1 MDGLIFADRF
11 LGKTMIITGAASGI
25 GRATALRAAREGA
38 KVVLVDRKKEEGT
51 QVAREIQA
59 SGGEG
64 HFLWLDL
71 THPGAAEEM
80 VDFAV
85 RTFGK
90 LDIAINNAGV
100 MGSPSPAHLLQ
111 KKDLDYTM
119 DNNFVTVFYSCR
131 AELAHFVERGAGGV
145 IVNNASIAGL
155 TGLPGHPAYVAS
167 KHAVNGL
174 TRNLALDY
182 ARFGI
187 RVNSVNPAGT
197 NTPMIEEAAAFVK
210 AGLERAISQGVDPAQ
225 AQSMAGQ
232 KTQTMQ
238 KRDAEAFEQAASIL
252 FLASEDASHITGTL
266 FATDG
271 GWTAF

>member
-111 KKDLDYTM
+111 KKTS
-119 DNNFVTVFYSCR
+119 T
-131 AELAHFVERGAGGV
+131 
-145 IVNNASIAGL
+145 
-155 TGLPGHPAYVAS
+155 
-167 KHAVNGL
+167 
-174 TRNLALDY
+174 TRW
-182 ARFGI
+182 
-187 RVNSVNPAGT
+187 T
-197 NTPMIEEAAAFVK
+197 T
-210 AGLERAISQGVDPAQ
+210 
-225 AQSMAGQ
+225 
-232 KTQTMQ
+232 
-238 KRDAEAFEQAASIL
+238 
-252 FLASEDASHITGTL
+252 TL
-266 FATDG
+266 
-271 GWTAF
+271 